1 MAVKSKGNLSSHWA
15 ALDEFEGE
23 AYERVLT
30 KVKLKDGST
39 VDAYICTLRAV

>member
-1 MAVKSKGNLSSHWA
+1 MFESENLSRHWA

-30 KVKLKDGST
+30 KVKRKDGSS
-39 VDAYICTLRAV
+39 VDAYVYVLRVG